1 MKYVLFQIKSA
12 LNLESAGS
20 GNCCW
25 FKSNSIPSSFNCE
38 RVGHT
43 LGDFTIALQKDYASA
58 GTGPGID
65 NSVPLLQ
72 RHSGLNTI
80 RGTGNHCFTIS
91 SCPRKGQSGVD
102 LKEPRLNLRFS
113 GRGTDSQ

>member
-1 MKYVLFQIKSA
+1 MSFCQIESA
-12 LNLESAGS
+12 LNLELASS
-20 GNCCW
+20 GYCCW
-25 FKSNSIPSSFNCE
+25 FKSNSIPSTFNCE

-43 LGDFTIALQKDYASA
+43 LCDFTIALQKDYASA
-58 GTGPGID
+58 GTRPRVD
-65 NSVPLLQ
+65 NSASLFQ
-72 RHSGLNTI
+72 CHSGFNTI

-113 GRGTDSQ
+113 GRGT